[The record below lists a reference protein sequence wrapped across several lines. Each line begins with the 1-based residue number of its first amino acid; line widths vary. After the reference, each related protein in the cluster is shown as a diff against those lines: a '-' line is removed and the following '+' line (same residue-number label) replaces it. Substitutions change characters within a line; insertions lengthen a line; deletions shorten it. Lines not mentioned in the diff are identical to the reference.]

1 MGEVSGEDF
10 DSEFEIQV
18 CERLQALGY
27 DVKRQIGASGFRV
40 DLAISDPEK
49 PGRFLLGIEC
59 DGAQYH
65 SSRSARDRDR
75 LRQQVL
81 EPHGWII
88 HRVWSADWYLRPQAE
103 LAKIDAAVA
112 GAKAEWAASSEARR
126 VGNARVTEGRSRW
139 ERTHSKKQ

>member
-1 MGEVSGEDF
+1 
-10 DSEFEIQV
+10 
-18 CERLQALGY
+18 LGY

-40 DLAISDPEK
+40 DLAISDPDK

-81 EPHGWII
+81 EAHGWII

-103 LAKIDAAVA
+103 IAKIEDAIAA
-112 GAKAEWAASSEARR
+112 ARSEWSARDIDGLKPR
-126 VGNARVTEGRSRW
+126 VMAIRMLSRPLSGS
-139 ERTHSKKQ
+139 RCQTL